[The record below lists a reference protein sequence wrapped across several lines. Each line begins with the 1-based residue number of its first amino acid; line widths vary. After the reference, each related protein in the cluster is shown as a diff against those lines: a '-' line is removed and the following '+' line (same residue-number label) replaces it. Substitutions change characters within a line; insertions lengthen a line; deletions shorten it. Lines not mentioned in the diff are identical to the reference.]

1 MDNLLIEKKYISPEK
16 ILNKNINYFNFYTN
30 NNQFSK
36 NQRNVYDKIGNFNI
50 TEEKYHKNNYDMNII
65 GSNKNID
72 KIKNENI
79 ILHTYIKKYK
89 KLILSKDNEIEG
101 YKEKVKAL
109 LSRINEKNSEIV
121 LKGNIILKLNEDK
134 EKYYSSNNNN
144 NNININ
150 TLQNQLELAINEIE
164 QYKKQK
170 IKLEQII
177 KNLNKK
183 LNLQKSSNIIDINKK
198 ENEKSY
204 DYMLNNKNNFEINTF
219 WLTFEKNN
227 FLYKNEDKK
236 FYIKENR
243 NNKDKLIS
251 LEMEIQKLNKIIE
264 ELKIKN
270 ENEKKKYKKDIEEIN
285 KNKKSFEKKIDELS
299 KTLEEKNKEISE
311 LNEYNIKNQLLL
323 NNINIKENSN
333 QNKGSYQNDIK
344 KIEEELR
351 NNKIEIALK
360 YRENEDLKAQLNQ
373 IKEEK
378 VNKERIIEELNEDI
392 ENLKEIN
399 DNNKKELNDKNNNI
413 ENLIK
418 NINELEIKVK
428 GITDKNEE
436 IKKEYILLKNKNEE
450 LVKDNDKLYND
461 NIKLKNNLNVLNEEK
476 EKIDKKNEQLITD
489 KTELLNKMMS
499 IEDKKENEF
508 LQKKVID
515 LNEYINDLN
524 NQINKLN
531 IKYQEKQK
539 EIKNLKEAS
548 YSLINK
554 QKDELIKKDK
564 IENISPETHYI
575 ICQKKYHK
583 LKWYLMTNINPNEQK
598 YKYIDNY
605 EDFMWVNGASISQS
619 LLNKFIK
626 LDDDEIEIN
635 DLHSYNKAL
644 GSKINENYIIN
655 DNNKLKLNSIKKLKN
670 KPKEENFLINL
681 NKDNSNKD
689 YSNKEISNKDII
701 IKTEKSNQIS
711 NHSPKHNED
720 NIFFNDMLIEEK
732 ICSDP
737 IILKDKMDLKK
748 KKNKY

>member
-1 MDNLLIEKKYISPEK
+1 MDNILIEKKYKSPEN

-36 NQRNVYDKIGNFNI
+36 IHRNAYNKIGNFNI
-50 TEEKYHKNNYDMNII
+50 TEEKYHKNNYDMNMI

-134 EKYYSSNNNN
+134 EKYYLSNNNN
-144 NNININ
+144 NNTNIN
-150 TLQNQLELAINEIE
+150 ALQNQLELAINELE

-183 LNLQKSSNIIDINKK
+183 INLQKSSNIIDINKK

-264 ELKIKN
+264 YLKIKN
-270 ENEKKKYKKDIEEIN
+270 ENQKKKYKKDIEEIN

-299 KTLEEKNKEISE
+299 KTLEEKNKEISV
-311 LNEYNIKNQLLL
+311 LNEYNIINELLL
-323 NNINIKENSN
+323 NNMNIKENSN
-333 QNKGSYQNDIK
+333 QNKGSYPNDIK
-344 KIEEELR
+344 KIEEEIR
-351 NNKIEIALK
+351 DNKIEIALK

-476 EKIDKKNEQLITD
+476 EKIDKKNEQLVTD
-489 KTELLNKMMS
+489 KTELLNKKMS

-531 IKYQEKQK
+531 VKYQEKQK

-575 ICQKKYHK
+575 ICQK
-583 LKWYLMTNINPNEQK
+583 N
-598 YKYIDNY
+598 
-605 EDFMWVNGASISQS
+605 
-619 LLNKFIK
+619 
-626 LDDDEIEIN
+626 
-635 DLHSYNKAL
+635 
-644 GSKINENYIIN
+644 IIN
-655 DNNKLKLNSIKKLKN
+655 
-670 KPKEENFLINL
+670 
-681 NKDNSNKD
+681 
-689 YSNKEISNKDII
+689 
-701 IKTEKSNQIS
+701 
-711 NHSPKHNED
+711 
-720 NIFFNDMLIEEK
+720 
-732 ICSDP
+732 
-737 IILKDKMDLKK
+737 
-748 KKNKY
+748 